1 VGRAPVRA
9 LPSLSLSTLV
19 AFLVA
24 VAAFL
29 AKDIPHRAFLAGLA
43 TFAGLAGLRSAF
55 AQNVASHFG
64 GPGQFACALTTLVAL
79 LVRAPRLLLARPRAA
94 SYLRTLLAT
103 GLFCVSWWHAA
114 VTIRFLR
121 YPDSVPV
128 DTREGQVFVSLERRD
143 FLVAVGRIST
153 RGERVLVLPESH
165 AIDALFRLRDVSPL
179 PWALPGWLDERIEA
193 ELLRRL
199 EHSPP

>member
-1 VGRAPVRA
+1 ITTGVGKPLWLPALAKRAFLDAGLLGLLAAAAALLSRERAGTLWLRVAVALSAAGLGWAAGGRAPVRP
-9 LPSLSLSTLV
+9 LPSV
-19 AFLVA
+19 ALATVVGFLVA

-79 LVRAPRLLLARPRAA
+79 LVLAPRLLLDRTRAA

-103 GLFCVSWWHAA
+103 GLFCVCWWHAA

-121 YPDSVPV
+121 YP
-128 DTREGQVFVSLERRD
+128 
-143 FLVAVGRIST
+143 
-153 RGERVLVLPESH
+153 
-165 AIDALFRLRDVSPL
+165 
-179 PWALPGWLDERIEA
+179 
-193 ELLRRL
+193 
-199 EHSPP
+199 